1 MILNVGVSL
10 PQVLLLC
17 LALGLEHNKCNVA
30 ILYHLCTFQV
40 PHQQTHLFDFF
51 LAFVSLFAKTRS
63 PVFRIRPFIDLWA
76 SIDVFRHGHNSNLLV
91 RAKFSALVDDVD
103 VVNFLCCSLVYHMPN
118 CSEEWSSPEQSAFA
132 NQVFEKSEFMK
143 LLRSDEVCSLL
154 FSALDPGATKN
165 GFKKFIFLVL
175 SGSTRSIR
183 WFGSKIDQINQIVRY
198 FE

>member
-1 MILNVGVSL
+1 MDAS
-10 PQVLLLC
+10 VLSAMDKD
-17 LALGLEHNKCNVA
+17 ALKKQIENMKYQSTMERWPLSK
-30 ILYHLCTFQV
+30 
-40 PHQQTHLFDFF
+40 
-51 LAFVSLFAKTRS
+51 
-63 PVFRIRPFIDLWA
+63 
-76 SIDVFRHGHNSNLLV
+76 SIEAHGHNSNLLV